1 MREVVACIHPVGI
14 HCAQI
19 LDLQFDKR
27 SSQLSRISQL
37 LCELIG
43 LELVATAQDVH
54 QELDDSVHWCKGVGE
69 ENETDYDG
77 ELLVEA
83 E

>member
-1 MREVVACIHPVGI
+1 
-14 HCAQI
+14 
-19 LDLQFDKR
+19 
-27 SSQLSRISQL
+27 

-54 QELDDSVHWCKGVGE
+54 QELDDSVHWCKGVRE
-69 ENETDYDG
+69 EDETDYDG